1 MRLRTPGGYLPPVV
15 EGQALWSG
23 GTTPPPP
30 PPDPED
36 PPPGPAPIVVQGADT
51 LATSGAVV
59 LGGDLFSYSSPS
71 LTDNGDGTY
80 TYTGA

>member
-1 MRLRTPGGYLPPVV
+1 MTGG
-15 EGQALWSG
+15 G
-23 GTTPPPP
+23 GDDDPP

-36 PPPGPAPIVVQGADT
+36 PPPDPDPDLAPIVVQGADT
-51 LATSGAVV
+51 LATSGAVA

-71 LTDNGDGTY
+71 LTNNGDGTY